1 MINKGLEEFIKDEV
15 KAFEERLRA
24 KAEELQEQ
32 FDNNDNPKTI
42 WDLDVKDRDKYYC
55 LYSHG
60 YISSNIFEGI
70 SGECTRDMGNA
81 FLTREEAEF
90 ERERRKIEAVMKK
103 YSRPFTKKERNY
115 CIYYNYDFDRVVIDV
130 YYSVSDGVPYF
141 ESEKIA
147 LKVIDEIGE
156 DRLKKYWFGVIE

>member
-1 MINKGLEEFIKDEV
+1 MREDLKKIIEDNWEDIQEFIIKKVE
-15 KAFEERLRA
+15 
-24 KAEELQEQ
+24 AEQ
-32 FDNNDNPKTI
+32 KSKSI

-90 ERERRKIEAVMKK
+90 EKERRKIETILKK
-103 YSRPFTKKERNY
+103 YGKPFENGGDNY
-115 CIYYNYDFDRVVIDV
+115 FLYLYNCTSIRGGF
-130 YYSVSDGVPYF
+130 YSTFNYGLPCF
-141 ESEKIA
+141 ESEEIA
-147 LKVIDEIGE
+147 QKVIEEIGE
-156 DRLKKYWFGVIE
+156 DRLIEYWFGVKDDKR